1 MTQKCHRF
9 RIESRFEPADLFKLL
24 KRACEV
30 PTARKGSA
38 HFEFDWMK
46 RRIDLIASDEEAVRA
61 ATIWLLDEVKRRTQ
75 GEFLLPRAPEKRED
89 GSFIVAIGV
98 LLQTPDVYVEMITRL
113 LEESGIA
120 AIPGTEENT
129 FKVAVNAKARAL
141 QYEQTINTFPLPE
154 YLSIRDLG
162 TGGKN

>member
-1 MTQKCHRF
+1 
-9 RIESRFEPADLFKLL
+9 
-24 KRACEV
+24 
-30 PTARKGSA
+30 
-38 HFEFDWMK
+38 
-46 RRIDLIASDEEAVRA
+46 
-61 ATIWLLDEVKRRTQ
+61 
-75 GEFLLPRAPEKRED
+75 
-89 GSFIVAIGV
+89 
-98 LLQTPDVYVEMITRL
+98 MITRL

-141 QYEQTINTFPLPE
+141 QYEQTVNTFPLPE